1 MDESLE
7 VVVKKSGDV
16 TVVHFAGEVDVAS
29 APELRGRLEEL
40 APADTKVIVD
50 LSDVRFLDSTGLG
63 VLVAGWKRFQN
74 REGTSRLSL
83 VVTRPEILR
92 VLEVTGLTDVF
103 TVHPS
108 VAEAT
113 ALSS

>member
-1 MDESLE
+1 MDDALE
-7 VVVKKSGDV
+7 VLVNKSGDV
-16 TVVHFAGEVDVAS
+16 TIVHVAGEVDVAS
-29 APELRGRLEEL
+29 APELRSRLEEVG
-40 APADTKVIVD
+40 PAEGRVIVD
-50 LSDVRFLDSTGLG
+50 LTEVGFLDSTGLG

-74 REGTSRLSL
+74 GEGTSCLSL

-103 TVHPS
+103 TVHSS

-113 ALSS
+113 AASS